1 MSGHFFLQ
9 KILTDFVNIE
19 MVYHAK
25 ALEVYTECFQNIR
38 SFDVEEDIEVFYIVK
53 FCVICMIIMMIVMS
67 ETKILLLLTECYIR

>member
-1 MSGHFFLQ
+1 MSEHFFLQ

-38 SFDVEEDIEVFYIVK
+38 SFDVEEDIEVFYIV
-53 FCVICMIIMMIVMS
+53 
-67 ETKILLLLTECYIR
+67 